1 MRHPA
6 HARVALAAAAV
17 LAARQAVAA
26 SPITSMTATAA
37 GGALHVEATAADP
50 AVWAS
55 TQLMIDAD
63 GDAKTGYVGVSA
75 DRGYDF
81 MVEGDIL
88 YRFKGTDPAAWAWDP
103 IGKATRAVAGGK
115 LTLDVNRG
123 LLNGT
128 ASTRVL
134 LRALTN
140 FQVVA
145 TAPTDGPAT
154 VDLSGGAPSG
164 AATSRPAAAFSASA
178 VQDGADLVVKVTAAK
193 PADLDTVLLFFDTD
207 ANAATGFDPPA
218 DPRFGFEVMLQG
230 ETLSR
235 HAGADRGGWSWATV
249 ETAKRDVAGNTATL
263 RFNAAVLKGTA
274 VRMAAWQMSPDWQ
287 LRTGFYPH
295 NAANEADTLPVSL
308 DPAKLHAD
316 ATVIDVPPAPA
327 HSDAALPP
335 RERFKRTRTYTCYY
349 GPDRIDALSHVD
361 AAILHT
367 PAQTAETVGRLNK
380 LGVVTIGYVS
390 IGEDDAVHP
399 GNGRGPGGKAS
410 WYFDRKHTGQPE
422 QNGNWGSYFANASD
436 PAWRANRVAEGKR
449 LCGTVGF
456 DGIFLDTVD
465 TVEIYPEARAG
476 MIRLIGELRA
486 ALPDKVIVMNRG
498 FAVLREPAVA
508 GSIDGVMFEDFS
520 DGYDF
525 ATKQYVRFGPSDLD
539 YTRGVMLDTVAPV
552 AKQYGLKVLALD
564 YTEPT
569 QHDRIQEAAD
579 RAVTFGMVPGV
590 SDIAL
595 DAVYN
600 TWDLTPHPDPKF
612 LKVLSSLTDLQVT
625 MDAARNGFP
634 AGTIVR
640 PSSCY
645 MGYSVAS
652 VVDGVRDREALD
664 WSKRAWA
671 SAEQPNAPQ
680 QLSLLLPTPVS
691 GGTLAVTFAVDGG
704 QPHPSR
710 SFDVAVRADDA
721 SPWQTVAAPRGQTQ
735 AVFHCPLPAEPIR
748 QIRIVQ
754 TPGGGSAGRPDLMW
768 VAQVERT

>member
-1 MRHPA
+1 MRHFA
-6 HARVALAAAAV
+6 HLHVLFAAAAV
-17 LAARQAVAA
+17 VAVRQAAAA
-26 SPITSMTATAA
+26 SPITTLTATTAA
-37 GGALHVEATAADP
+37 GVLHVEATATDP
-50 AVWAS
+50 AVWSS

-63 GDAKTGYVGVSA
+63 GDAKTGYAGVSA

-81 MVEGDIL
+81 MVEGDLL

-103 IGKATRAVAGGK
+103 IGKATRSVAGGK
-115 LTLDVNRG
+115 LTLDVDRG

-128 ASTRVL
+128 ASARVL
-134 LRALTN
+134 LRALKN
-140 FQVVA
+140 FQVIA
-145 TAPTDGPAT
+145 TAPVAT
-154 VDLSGGAPSG
+154 VDLTGGT
-164 AATSRPAAAFSASA
+164 ATTRPAVAFSASA
-178 VQDGADLVVKVTAAK
+178 AQDGADLVVKVTAAK

-235 HAGADRGGWSWATV
+235 HAGADRGGWSWLTLG
-249 ETAKRDVAGNTATL
+249 TAKREVAGNTATL
-263 RFNAAVLKGTA
+263 RFNAALLKGTA

-287 LRTGFYPH
+287 LRTGFYPQT
-295 NAANEADTLPVSL
+295 AAGEADTLAVNL
-308 DPAKLHAD
+308 DSSKLHAD

-327 HSDAALPP
+327 HADAALPP
-335 RERFKRTRTYTCYY
+335 RERFKRAKTYTCYY
-349 GPDRIDALSHVD
+349 GPDRVDALSHVD

-390 IGEDDAVHP
+390 IGEDDALRA
-399 GNGRGPGGKAS
+399 GDGRGPGGKAS
-410 WYFDRKHTGQPE
+410 WYFDRKRVGRPE
-422 QNGNWGSYFANASD
+422 RNGVWGSYFANASD
-436 PAWRANRVAEGKR
+436 PAWRADRVAEAKR
-449 LCGTVGF
+449 LCGTIGF

-465 TVEIYPEARAG
+465 TVEPYPEARPG
-476 MIRLIGELRA
+476 MIQLIGELRA
-486 ALPDKVIVMNRG
+486 ALPGKVIVMNRG

-525 ATKQYVRFGPSDLD
+525 AAKQYVRFGPSDLD

-552 AKQYGLKVLALD
+552 AKQYGLKVLGLD

-569 QHDRIQEAAD
+569 QHDRIQAAAD

-590 SDIAL
+590 APIAL
-595 DAVYN
+595 DAVYD
-600 TWDLTPHPDPKF
+600 TWDLNPHADPKY
-612 LKVLSSLTDLQVT
+612 LAVMSSPAALQVT
-625 MDAARNGFP
+625 MDAARDGFP
-634 AGTIVR
+634 AGTVVR

-652 VVDGVRDREALD
+652 VVDGVHDRDALD

-671 SAEQPNAPQ
+671 SAEQPDAPQ
-680 QLSLLLPTPVS
+680 QLSFLLPTPVS

-710 SFDVAVRADDA
+710 SFDVAVRADDGSA
-721 SPWQTVAAPRGQTQ
+721 WQTVAAPRGQTQ
-735 AVFHCPLPAEPIR
+735 PVFRCPLPAGPIR
-748 QIRIVQ
+748 QIRITQ
-754 TPGGGSAGRPDLMW
+754 NPGGGSEGRPDLMW